1 MGQVIKTFELKA
13 KDKGLVFIQRIAED
27 LPAQFLGDALRLKQV
42 LMNLIGN
49 AIKFTA
55 SGSITIAVEQINQEQ
70 LQFIIRD
77 TGIGIA
83 KDKLEHI
90 FESFTQADTSTSRK
104 YGGTGLGT
112 TISKRL
118 VELMGGKIWLES
130 DEGVGTTFYFTLNV
144 METKQKVKKVEL
156 INIDPNLLRTE
167 HALNVLAAEDGEQN
181 AELLKI
187 RLEALGHN
195 FIRAVNGLEA
205 VNLCREHNLFD
216 IILMDVQMPIMDG
229 LQATEQIRQLPSG
242 KDIPIIALTASVMH
256 EDRKACFAAG
266 MDGFVKKPIVFNEL
280 FTEMAKLLP
289 QHFDGAPKETLKVQT
304 ELPDVPYINFQK
316 GVNTWACAD
325 VYTKNLKQFANLHQK
340 DMKALQLQIENRN
353 FDMASSLIHALKG
366 TAGNLALVDLYDELL
381 IMHGY
386 LKRHDIKAAHEHL
399 AIITNT
405 FEESLASINSLDIK
419 SQLSCNVDAL
429 STPELVEQM
438 NVQISKLTI
447 GQFDEE
453 QIGDLLHQL
462 TLVNIPDTEI
472 DRLRSSID
480 SFDFDLAVGILTE
493 ILPSIEQ

>member
-1 MGQVIKTFELKA
+1 
-13 KDKGLVFIQRIAED
+13 
-27 LPAQFLGDALRLKQV
+27 
-42 LMNLIGN
+42 MNLIGN
-49 AIKFTA
+49 AVKFTA

-90 FESFTQADTSTSRK
+90 FESFNQADTSTSRK

-130 DEGVGTTFYFTLNV
+130 DEGVGTTFYFTVNV
-144 METKQKVKKVEL
+144 RETKQKIKKVEL
-156 INIDPNLLRTE
+156 LNIDSSLLKTE
-167 HALNVLAAEDGEQN
+167 RPLNVLAAEDGEQN

-205 VNLCREHNLFD
+205 VNLCSENNHFD

-229 LQATEQIRQLPSG
+229 LQATEEIRLLPSG

-289 QHFDGAPKETLKVQT
+289 QHFEGAPKEALEVQP

-325 VYTKNLKQFANLHQK
+325 VYTKNLKQFARLHHS
-340 DMKALQLQIENRN
+340 DMNALQRHIENSDV
-353 FDMASSLIHALKG
+353 DMAEQLIHALKG

-386 LKRHDIKAAHEHL
+386 LKRRNITAAHEHIDIL
-399 AIITNT
+399 TNT
-405 FEESLASINSLDIK
+405 FEESLLSINNLHINKQLNSNAEALDMPTLI
-419 SQLSCNVDAL
+419 
-429 STPELVEQM
+429 EQI
-438 NVQISKLTI
+438 NVQITRLSN
-447 GQFDEE
+447 GEFDEE
-453 QIGDLLHQL
+453 QIGALLHQL
-462 TLVNIPDTEI
+462 TFLNCSEEEI
-472 DRLRSSID
+472 NRLRTSID
-480 SFDFDLAVGILTE
+480 NFDFDLAVQVLTD
-493 ILPSIEQ
+493 ILPNSE